1 MHYITYFKSLKDVIE
16 TVANA
21 TTTSTDDGKTIGFYD
36 GALSEKDKVIDP
48 VVGWLVCIKGDAFGS
63 SFFGPMGVSDAF
75 RNKKIGHSLLS
86 ICLENMKKRGDSYCL
101 IKDAGP
107 IEFYERCCNAR
118 LV

>member
-1 MHYITYFKSLKDVIE
+1 MQGTIDPIIPQDTGKSLKDVIE

-63 SFFGPMGVSDAF
+63 SFVLKS
-75 RNKKIGHSLLS
+75 
-86 ICLENMKKRGDSYCL
+86 
-101 IKDAGP
+101 
-107 IEFYERCCNAR
+107 RC
-118 LV
+118 V